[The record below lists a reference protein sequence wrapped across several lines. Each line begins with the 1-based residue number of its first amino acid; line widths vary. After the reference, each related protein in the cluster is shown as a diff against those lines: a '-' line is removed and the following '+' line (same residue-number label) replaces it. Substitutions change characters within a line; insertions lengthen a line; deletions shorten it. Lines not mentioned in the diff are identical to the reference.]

1 MLFVLGMLAALL
13 IWIVVIGAVVWLLY
27 RFFKWSLTILW
38 RALNYRIPFRETQ
51 LNAREDELNIREK
64 ALQAREQDLHQ
75 LEEYTDQERAEWY
88 RKHILEN

>member
-1 MLFVLGMLAALL
+1 MLFVIGMLAALL

-51 LNAREDELNIREK
+51 LNAREEALNIREK
-64 ALQAREQDLHQ
+64 ALQAREQDLQQ
-75 LEEYTDQERAEWY
+75 LEEHVDKEYQEWWERTLGI
-88 RKHILEN
+88 H